1 MNRKHN
7 IINTLSFK
15 GNDLLLTFFVKHC
28 PIVQIM
34 WWSKHYI
41 YQEPQFGIHWYK
53 SDPLSIIWWNMT
65 TNVMAASIGDNKT
78 YLSISFFLLKC
89 PSTSSSRKTKRYHFM
104 SECWFSLPQNAS
116 IFCKKNPWA
125 YLVRS
130 ANVMM
135 KHKNDKKYQT
145 SAMAHQNYNRVS
157 IPHSKGWR
165 SSKPICE
172 YQ

>member
-1 MNRKHN
+1 MPRFFHGRADNHSQKNPIEPILNRKHN

-89 PSTSSSRKTKRYHFM
+89 PQLPAHVTQSDTISCLSVGSVYPKMPQFSVKKIH
-104 SECWFSLPQNAS
+104 EHIWFGAL
-116 IFCKKNPWA
+116 
-125 YLVRS
+125 
-130 ANVMM
+130 M
-135 KHKNDKKYQT
+135 
-145 SAMAHQNYNRVS
+145 
-157 IPHSKGWR
+157 
-165 SSKPICE
+165 
-172 YQ
+172 